1 MKIFF
6 VNLARRPERRA
17 FMERQFD
24 ALGLKVERVEGVDG
38 RAMPAAE
45 REKTLSRFRWWCA
58 NGYRARDGE
67 IGAALTHQSIY
78 RRMVAEEIPCAC
90 ILEDDVTL
98 DPRFSEMMAACENF
112 VTGTPAAKVL
122 ILTPYGQRKNNG
134 EGEPSFVPVAD
145 AALAGGY
152 VLGNEAARRLLRVNT
167 PLHTT
172 IDNWGRL
179 CRLGG
184 IGLYDASP
192 VVCLQ
197 PEYRSTPSDPA
208 FASDTIDPGTVFVA
222 DMPPWRRL
230 LHKATRCIG
239 LSLDFCLRKMGEKT
253 DRTTCSASKS

>member
-1 MKIFF
+1 MSVVRIFY

-24 ALGLKVERVEGVDG
+24 ALGLCAERVEAVDG
-38 RAMPAAE
+38 CAMPVAE
-45 REKTLSRFRWWCA
+45 REKAVSRFRWWCA

-67 IGAALTHQSIY
+67 IGCALSHQSIY

-98 DPRFSEMMAACENF
+98 TPGFIEMLAAGERFF
-112 VTGTPAAKVL
+112 AKQGVATVL
-122 ILTPYGQRKNNG
+122 ILTPYKGRA
-134 EGEPSFVPVAD
+134 SRDTVAPRFD
-145 AALAGGY
+145 KVSSAASAGGY
-152 VLGNEAARRLLRVNT
+152 VLGQDAARRLLAVNS

-192 VVCLQ
+192 VVCHQDGYGENTLGDGF
-197 PEYRSTPSDPA
+197 E
-208 FASDTIDPGTVFVA
+208 SDTVGLGTVFVA
-222 DMPPWRRL
+222 DMPP
-230 LHKATRCIG
+230 
-239 LSLDFCLRKMGEKT
+239 LRKFFHMAARCAGVAL
-253 DRTTCSASKS
+253 DRIVRQWSASGKS